1 MNFCVLSEKTSNSK
15 FLPSNVPLCLTH
27 AHTHIHSEEHFD
39 LIATQGISKWKFH
52 QKSLALYYFVFYFL
66 FFTDDLFFICIS
78 SLVRPSALWFFCFIV
93 WNNYFVSLCFALM
106 LFCCC
111 LFLCIFWL
119 LVAFLHLV
127 LPCLFVACE
136 NIYCSRCIWWE
147 VRAITGGYARRMNT
161 LALYSHL
168 LPQQKF
174 SILLQLSLRQ
184 SVMFISVMLPM
195 LPFRRRFAG
204 YKNHVFFLFSSFC
217 SSMFIDVFS
226 DCAYSSGLLFVYFW

>member
-15 FLPSNVPLCLTH
+15 IFTQQRSIVSHTR
-27 AHTHIHSEEHFD
+27 AHTHIYSEEHFD

-78 SLVRPSALWFFCFIV
+78 YLVRPSALWFFCFIV

-106 LFCCC
+106 LFCCF

-174 SILLQLSLRQ
+174 SILLQLSLKQ
-184 SVMFISVMLPM
+184 SVKFISGMLLM

-204 YKNHVFFLFSSFC
+204 YKNHVFS
-217 SSMFIDVFS
+217 VFQ
-226 DCAYSSGLLFVYFW
+226 LLLVHVHWCIFWLCI